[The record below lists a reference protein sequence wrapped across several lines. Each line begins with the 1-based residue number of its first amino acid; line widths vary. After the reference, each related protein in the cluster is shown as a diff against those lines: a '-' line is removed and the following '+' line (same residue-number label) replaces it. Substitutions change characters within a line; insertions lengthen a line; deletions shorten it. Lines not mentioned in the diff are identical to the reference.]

1 MASIKII
8 IILKNDSLGTDR
20 GRGLRELVA
29 ILRDLFGQHD
39 RITKH
44 ASSILLGVTNVKP
57 KYVDDDDE
65 IVETSLEDI
74 QEIIRDTTGMDAQSE
89 EIIQIFF

>member
-1 MASIKII
+1 MDNRGPEINIANAVNIKLLLHHMASIKII

-39 RITKH
+39 NIKMC
-44 ASSILLGVTNVKP
+44 ASSILLGVTNVNP
-57 KYVDDDDE
+57 KHVEKDE
-65 IVETSLEDI
+65 ETNE
-74 QEIIRDTTGMDAQSE
+74 
-89 EIIQIFF
+89 